1 MQDCTDTQYI
11 PVTRLIIVQGLS
23 SFQLRLKTWI
33 CTDSFKNKKNKVEFC
48 SLRPSERLQNI
59 FSDSFHCRNHLTPR
73 GQWRLSIFRT
83 KRMSF
88 FRNLWWNVTPA
99 DTVHYFLGFCSET
112 CAEEKQEGK
121 QSTDRKHTF
130 VFLFSNHH
138 CSRKSWKF

>member
-11 PVTRLIIVQGLS
+11 PVTRLMIVQGLS

-33 CTDSFKNKKNKVEFC
+33 CTDSFKSKKNKVEFC

-73 GQWRLSIFRT
+73 GQWRLFIFSS

-99 DTVHYFLGFCSET
+99 DTLFSWILQWNVCWRKARGETVHRQET
-112 CAEEKQEGK
+112 HICL
-121 QSTDRKHTF
+121 F
-130 VFLFSNHH
+130 VFQSSLLQ
-138 CSRKSWKF
+138 KELKVLE